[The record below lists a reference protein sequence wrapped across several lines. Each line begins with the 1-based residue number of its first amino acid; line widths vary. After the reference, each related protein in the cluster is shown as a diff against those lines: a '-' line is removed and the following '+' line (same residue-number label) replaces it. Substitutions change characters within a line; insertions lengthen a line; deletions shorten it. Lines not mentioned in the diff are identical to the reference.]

1 MCYDIR
7 AYILYISY
15 CMGSKLEKPAVMCLC
30 VTYHMIHFNNP
41 QGLRKWHIEKV
52 SFLRYASFIFMFPDG
67 GRTKARKLPSLPSAI
82 MHNIRWDEMMMCFYF
97 LSGYKELNP
106 EWNWKR
112 IFYCMQCLLICTLS
126 GLTLILCPYGAMV
139 LMTWRFRVCPF
150 RKLL

>member
-82 MHNIRWDEMMMCFYF
+82 MHNIR
-97 LSGYKELNP
+97 
-106 EWNWKR
+106 
-112 IFYCMQCLLICTLS
+112 
-126 GLTLILCPYGAMV
+126 
-139 LMTWRFRVCPF
+139 
-150 RKLL
+150 